1 MGDRSDWINGSTLLQ
16 EDFKRNEDCLFWT
29 LDEKGRVWDYFNF
42 DLFEVISGSSMPFS
56 KCRIDWLWIVM
67 DYLTSCLKG
76 CGSVLSQLRG
86 MSMLE
91 GGNASK

>member
-1 MGDRSDWINGSTLLQ
+1 
-16 EDFKRNEDCLFWT
+16 
-29 LDEKGRVWDYFNF
+29 
-42 DLFEVISGSSMPFS
+42 MPFS
-56 KCRIDWLWIVM
+56 KCRIDLLCIVM

-76 CGSVLSQLRG
+76 RGSVLSQLRE